1 MNGNDDN
8 SMHTERK
15 RATSVLHVHSHM
27 AKCADVCVRLCV
39 ERAIVALGSVWRGG
53 IDLGLTTDRIFKE
66 HPQPLSAIA
75 EENQPAINQR
85 LQPSR
90 VIDDSRAEAT
100 ANRCQWSRYRLFVIS
115 RFGLQLN

>member
-1 MNGNDDN
+1 MKVFRRKKNMRKVENYMNGNDDN

-75 EENQPAINQR
+75 EENQP
-85 LQPSR
+85 
-90 VIDDSRAEAT
+90 V
-100 ANRCQWSRYRLFVIS
+100 
-115 RFGLQLN
+115 